1 MKGVIY
7 FAIVSAFVVIL
18 GASAMYVVESEAE
31 DTQIH
36 TWLDAFW
43 WASATAT
50 TVGYGDIVPVTET
63 GRIIGIAMMYVGIA
77 IIGSLISTVGATLI
91 GAKMDKTGIA
101 DDTKSLLISKI
112 KELEKLEK
120 KDIDILKNMTYMQIS
135 SKKSLDLMLKIMVLM
150 KIRNKSMLD

>member
-7 FAIVSAFVVIL
+7 IAIVSAFVVIL

-91 GAKMDKTGIA
+91 GSKMDKTGIA

-112 KELEKLEK
+112 EELEKLEK
-120 KDIDILKNMTYMQIS
+120 KDVDILKNMIDSLHADIKQ
-135 SKKSLDLMLKIMVLM
+135 KKS
-150 KIRNKSMLD
+150 

>member
-1 MKGVIY
+1 MKGIVYI
-7 FAIVSAFVVIL
+7 AIVSTFVVIL
-18 GASAMYVVESEAE
+18 GASAIYVVESEAE

-91 GAKMDKTGIA
+91 GSRMNKTGIA

-112 KELEKLEK
+112 EELEKLEK
-120 KDIDILKNMTYMQIS
+120 KDIDILKNMIDTLHTDIKQ
-135 SKKSLDLMLKIMVLM
+135 KKS
-150 KIRNKSMLD
+150 

>member
-7 FAIVSAFVVIL
+7 IAIVSTFVVIL
-18 GASAMYVVESEAE
+18 GATAIYVVESEAE

-63 GRIIGIAMMYVGIA
+63 GRIIGIAMMYVGIG

-91 GAKMDKTGIA
+91 GSKMNKTGVA
-101 DDTKSLLISKI
+101 DDTKSLMISKI
-112 KELEKLEK
+112 EELEKLEK
-120 KDIDILKNMTYMQIS
+120 KDIEILKKLIDTLHEDI
-135 SKKSLDLMLKIMVLM
+135 KKE
-150 KIRNKSMLD
+150 KS

>member
-1 MKGVIY
+1 MNGVIY
-7 FAIVSAFVVIL
+7 IAIVSTVVVIL
-18 GASAMYVVESEAE
+18 GASAIFFVESEAE

-63 GRIIGIAMMYVGIA
+63 GRIIGIAMMYVGIG
-77 IIGSLISTVGATLI
+77 IIGAFISTVGATLI
-91 GAKMDKTGIA
+91 GSRMNKTGIA

-112 KELEKLEK
+112 EGLEKLEK
-120 KDIDILKNMTYMQIS
+120 NEIEIIKNMIDTLHNDIA
-135 SKKSLDLMLKIMVLM
+135 KK
-150 KIRNKSMLD
+150 

>member
-1 MKGVIY
+1 MKGVVFIT
-7 FAIVSAFVVIL
+7 IVSAFVIIL
-18 GASAMYVVESEAE
+18 GASAIYVVEHDAE

-63 GRIIGIAMMYVGIA
+63 GRIIGIVMMYVGIG
-77 IIGSLISTVGATLI
+77 IIGSLISIVGATLI
-91 GAKMDKTGIA
+91 GSRMNKTGIS

-112 KELEKLEK
+112 EELEKLEK
-120 KDIDILKNMTYMQIS
+120 KDIDLLKKMIDILHADIKQE
-135 SKKSLDLMLKIMVLM
+135 KS
-150 KIRNKSMLD
+150 